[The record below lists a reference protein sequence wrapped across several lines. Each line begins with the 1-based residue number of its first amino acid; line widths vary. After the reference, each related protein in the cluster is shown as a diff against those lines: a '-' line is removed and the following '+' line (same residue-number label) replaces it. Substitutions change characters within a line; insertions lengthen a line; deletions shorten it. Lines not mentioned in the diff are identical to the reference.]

1 MQKTALLG
9 RGAFAPYKRFS
20 EGKTLAQGQFTCP
33 EHVKSRRVEPPVRR
47 RNQKRRTRKS
57 VSFFFG
63 AGDEARTRYLHL
75 GKVALYQMSYTCER
89 QILLYRQSPEKSS
102 NFFKDGY
109 KSKID
114 ETMLFAHCFSCINM
128 L

>member
-1 MQKTALLG
+1 MDVLLFENVRLKPLQKTALLG

-47 RNQKRRTRKS
+47 RNQKRRTRFC

-75 GKVALYQMSYTCER
+75 GKVALYQMSYTCMPGT
-89 QILLYRQSPEKSS
+89 ILCGSP
-102 NFFKDGY
+102 
-109 KSKID
+109 
-114 ETMLFAHCFSCINM
+114 CI
-128 L
+128 